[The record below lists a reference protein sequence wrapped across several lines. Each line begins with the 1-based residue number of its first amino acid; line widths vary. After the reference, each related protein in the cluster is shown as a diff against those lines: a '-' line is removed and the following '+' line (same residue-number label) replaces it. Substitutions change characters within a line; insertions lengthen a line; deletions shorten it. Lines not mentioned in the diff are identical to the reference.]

1 MNNTSSSS
9 AASSAAA
16 TPREHFGSKLGFI
29 LAAAGAAVGLGNI
42 WGFPTQVASNG
53 GGAFLL
59 VYLVMIIVVAFPML
73 VVEMAIGRHG
83 QANPVDSMRSLSSN
97 PMAKKLGAC
106 VGWIGLAV
114 PCAVLA
120 FYSIVGG
127 WLICF
132 LIGAVLEIAGY
143 AALADWFKGFSVG
156 RNVFGTIAFY
166 LLTILIV
173 QGGVKQ
179 GIEKWST
186 RLMPSLFVLFALL
199 FVYIMMQQGAMEGL
213 KHYLVPNFE
222 KVWDRKLILA
232 AMGQGFFSLTIGGC
246 SMLIYGSYLSKKEDL
261 PKMAMNVTLVDTSV
275 AFIAGLVVMPAMF
288 VAMQKG
294 VQIYAED
301 GSLIS
306 SDTLVFTVL
315 PLMFESLGLLGLV
328 FSVVFFLLLTIAAL
342 TSSISMLEC
351 PVALVD
357 ERLKTGRKKTS
368 WVLGAMIAAFSIFIV
383 FNFGELFGLVAMIAT
398 QYLQPIA
405 ALMFCIFGGWVWSRA
420 SKVKE
425 LEQGCPDFQL
435 GWFGKVWP
443 LYVKIVCPVLVA
455 TVIWASFG

>member
-1 MNNTSSSS
+1 MNQQSSSS
-9 AASSAAA
+9 RELFSS
-16 TPREHFGSKLGFI
+16 RLGFI

-59 VYLVMIIVVAFPML
+59 VYLVLIFVVAFPML

-83 QANPVDSMRSLSSN
+83 QANPVDSMRSLTSN
-97 PMAKKLGAC
+97 PLAKKVGALT
-106 VGWIGLAV
+106 GWIGLSV
-114 PCAVLA
+114 PSAVLG

-132 LIGAVLEIAGY
+132 LFGAIADVFGLVEIA
-143 AALADWFKGFSVG
+143 AWFKGFSVE
-156 RNVFGTIAFY
+156 RNVFGTVLFY
-166 LLTILIV
+166 VLTILIV
-173 QGGVKQ
+173 QGGIKQ

-186 RLMPSLFVLFALL
+186 RLMPALFVLFALL
-199 FVYIMMQQGAMEGL
+199 FVYIMTQQGAVEGL
-213 KHYLVPNFE
+213 KHYLVPDFE

-246 SMLIYGSYLSKKEDL
+246 SMLIYGSYLSKKENL
-261 PKMAMNVTLVDTSV
+261 PKMAMNVTLVDTAV

-301 GSLIS
+301 GSLLS

-315 PLMFESLGLLGLV
+315 PLMFDSLGFLGQI
-328 FSVVFFLLLTIAAL
+328 FAIVFFLLLTIAAL
-342 TSSISMLEC
+342 TSSISMLEA
-351 PVALVD
+351 PVSLVS
-357 ERLKTGRKKTS
+357 ERFNTARTPTS
-368 WVLGAMIAAFSIFIV
+368 WVIGGLIALFSVIIV
-383 FNFGELFGLVAMIAT
+383 YNFGTLFGLVAMIAT

-405 ALMFCIFGGWVWSRA
+405 ALMFCLFGGWVWSRA

-443 LYVKIVCPVLVA
+443 AYVKFVCPVLVI

>member
-1 MNNTSSSS
+1 MNQQSSTSRELFSS
-9 AASSAAA
+9 
-16 TPREHFGSKLGFI
+16 RLGFI

-59 VYLVMIIVVAFPML
+59 VYLVLIFVVAFPML

-83 QANPVDSMRSLSSN
+83 QANPVDSMRSLTPN
-97 PMAKKLGAC
+97 LLAKKVGALT
-106 VGWIGLAV
+106 GWIGLSV
-114 PCAVLA
+114 PSAVLG

-132 LIGAVLEIAGY
+132 LFGAVADLFG
-143 AALADWFKGFSVG
+143 LADIAAWFKGFSVE
-156 RNVFGTIAFY
+156 RNVFGTVLFY
-166 LLTILIV
+166 VLTILIV
-173 QGGVKQ
+173 QGGIKQ

-186 RLMPSLFVLFALL
+186 RLMPALFVLFALL
-199 FVYIMMQQGAMEGL
+199 FVYIMTQQGAVEGL
-213 KHYLVPNFE
+213 KHYLVPDFE

-246 SMLIYGSYLSKKEDL
+246 SMLIYGSYLSKKENL
-261 PKMAMNVTLVDTSV
+261 PKMAMNVTLVDTAV

-301 GSLIS
+301 GSLLS

-315 PLMFESLGLLGLV
+315 PLMFDSLGFLGQI
-328 FSVVFFLLLTIAAL
+328 FAIVFFLLLTIAAL
-342 TSSISMLEC
+342 TSSISMLEA
-351 PVALVD
+351 PVSLVS
-357 ERLKTGRKKTS
+357 ERFNTPRTPTS
-368 WVLGAMIAAFSIFIV
+368 WAIGGLIALFSVIIVYNFAAM
-383 FNFGELFGLVAMIAT
+383 FGLVAMIAT

-405 ALMFCIFGGWVWSRA
+405 ALMFCLFGGWVWSRA

-443 LYVKIVCPVLVA
+443 AYVKFVCPILVI

>member
-1 MNNTSSSS
+1 VVVILVSNSNTNS
-9 AASSAAA
+9 
-16 TPREHFGSKLGFI
+16 TQREHFGSRIGFI

-42 WGFPTQVASNG
+42 WGFPTQAASNG
-53 GGAFLL
+53 GGAFLI
-59 VYLVMIIVVAFPML
+59 VYLAMILIVAFPML

-83 QANPVDSMRSLSSN
+83 QANPVDSMRAITSN
-97 PMAKKLGAC
+97 PLTKKLAGC
-106 VGWIGLAV
+106 VGWIGLTV

-132 LIGAVLEIAGY
+132 LL
-143 AALADWFKGFSVG
+143 AALCEIFGLLDAALWFKGFSVG

-186 RLMPSLFVLFALL
+186 RLMPSLFVLFGLL
-199 FVYIMMQQGAMEGL
+199 FVYIMMQQGALQGL
-213 KHYLVPNFE
+213 QHYLIPDFE

-246 SMLIYGSYLSKKEDL
+246 SMLIYGSYLSKKENL
-261 PKMAMNVTLVDTSV
+261 PQMAMKVTLVDTAV

-294 VQIYAED
+294 VQIYADD
-301 GSLIS
+301 GSLLS

-315 PLMFESLGLLGLV
+315 PLMFESLGFVGLI

-357 ERLKTGRKKTS
+357 ERIQIGRKKTS
-368 WVLGAMIAAFSIFIV
+368 WALGALIALFSVYIV
-383 FNFGELFGLVAMIAT
+383 FNFSELFGLVAMIAT
-398 QYLQPIA
+398 QYLQPVA
-405 ALMFCIFGGWVWSRA
+405 ALLFCLFGGWVWSRA
-420 SKVKE
+420 GKIKE

-435 GWFGKVWP
+435 GWFGKLWP
-443 LYVKIVCPVLVA
+443 WYVKFVCPILVI

>member
-1 MNNTSSSS
+1 MDQQSSSS
-9 AASSAAA
+9 
-16 TPREHFGSKLGFI
+16 REHFSSRLGFI

-59 VYLVMIIVVAFPML
+59 VYLIMIFVVAFPML

-83 QANPVDSMRSLSSN
+83 QANPVDSMRSLTSN
-97 PMAKKLGAC
+97 SLGKKVGEF
-106 VGWIGLAV
+106 VGWIGLSV
-114 PCAVLA
+114 PSAVLA

-132 LIGAVLEIAGY
+132 LFGAVADLIGLES
-143 AALADWFKGFSVG
+143 LADWFKGFSAE
-156 RNVFGTIAFY
+156 RNVFGTVLFY
-166 LLTILIV
+166 VLTILIV

-186 RLMPSLFVLFALL
+186 RLMPALFILFGLL
-199 FVYIMMQQGAMEGL
+199 FVYIMTQAGAMEGL
-213 KHYLVPNFE
+213 KHYLVPDFE

-246 SMLIYGSYLSKKEDL
+246 SMLVYGSYLSKKENL
-261 PKMAMNVTLVDTSV
+261 PKMAMNVTLVDTAV
-275 AFIAGLVVMPAMF
+275 AFIAGLVVIPAMF
-288 VAMQKG
+288 VAMQKS

-301 GSLIS
+301 GSLLS

-315 PLMFESLGLLGLV
+315 PLMFDSLGVLGQI
-328 FSVVFFLLLTIAAL
+328 FAIVFFLLLTIAAL
-342 TSSISMLEC
+342 TSSISMLEG
-351 PVALVD
+351 PVTLLS
-357 ERLKTGRKKTS
+357 ERFNTRRTLTS
-368 WVLGAMIAAFSIFIV
+368 WVIGGAIPLFSVVIVYNFAAM
-383 FNFGELFGLVAMIAT
+383 FGMVAMIAT
-398 QYLQPIA
+398 QYLQPVA
-405 ALMFCIFGGWVWSRA
+405 ALMFCLFGGWVWSRA

-425 LEQGCPDFQL
+425 LEHGCPDFQL

-443 LYVKIVCPVLVA
+443 MYVKFVCPILVA

>member
-1 MNNTSSSS
+1 MAQGINGQN
-9 AASSAAA
+9 
-16 TPREHFGSKLGFI
+16 RENFGSRLGFI

-42 WGFPTQVASNG
+42 WGFPTQAASNG

-59 VYLVMIIVVAFPML
+59 VYLVMILIVAFPML

-83 QANPVDSMRSLSSN
+83 QANPVDSMRALTKHPSG
-97 PMAKKLGAC
+97 KRLGAA
-106 VGWIGLAV
+106 VGWIGLSV
-114 PCAVLA
+114 PSAVLA

-132 LIGAVLEIAGY
+132 LLGAVTEIIGLDSLTA
-143 AALADWFKGFSVG
+143 WFKGFSVE
-156 RNVFGTIAFY
+156 RNLFGTLAFY
-166 LLTILIV
+166 VLTILIV

-186 RLMPSLFVLFALL
+186 RLMPALFVLFAAL
-199 FVYIMMQQGAMEGL
+199 FIYIMTQHGAVDGL
-213 KHYLVPNFE
+213 KHYLIPDFE
-222 KVWDRKLILA
+222 KVMDRQLILA

-246 SMLIYGSYLSKKEDL
+246 SMLIYGSYLSKRENL
-261 PKMAMNVTLVDTSV
+261 PKMAMNVTLVDTAV

-294 VQIYAED
+294 VEIYAED
-301 GSLIS
+301 GSLLS

-315 PLMFESLGLLGLV
+315 PLMFDSLGLLGQL
-328 FSVVFFLLLTIAAL
+328 FAIVFFLLLTIAAL

-351 PVALVD
+351 PVALVS
-357 ERLKTGRKKTS
+357 ERFNSKRTSTS
-368 WVLGAMIAAFSIFIV
+368 WVLGGLIALFSVVIV
-383 FNFGELFGLVAMIAT
+383 YNFAALFGLVATVAT

-405 ALMFCIFGGWVWSRA
+405 ALLFCLFGGWVWSRH
-420 SKVKE
+420 SKIKE
-425 LEQGCPDFQL
+425 LEQGYPEFTQ
-435 GWFGKVWP
+435 GWFGKLWP
-443 LYVKIVCPVLVA
+443 LYVKFVCPLLVV

>member
-1 MNNTSSSS
+1 MSNTSS
-9 AASSAAA
+9 A
-16 TPREHFGSKLGFI
+16 PREHFGSRLGFI

-42 WGFPTQVASNG
+42 WGFPTQAASNG

-59 VYLVMIIVVAFPML
+59 VYLVMILVVAFPML

-83 QANPVDSMRSLSSN
+83 QANPVDSMKSLTAH
-97 PMAKKLGAC
+97 PIVKQLGGM

-132 LIGAVLEIAGY
+132 LFGALTDIAGLTS
-143 AALADWFKGFSVG
+143 LADWFKGFSVE
-156 RNVFGTIAFY
+156 RNVFGTVLFY
-166 LLTILIV
+166 LLTVLIV
-173 QGGVKQ
+173 QGGVKK

-186 RLMPSLFVLFALL
+186 RLMPSLFILFGLL
-199 FVYIMMQQGAMEGL
+199 FIYIMMQQGAIEGL
-213 KHYLVPNFE
+213 KHYLIPDFE

-246 SMLIYGSYLSKKEDL
+246 SMLIYGSYLSKKENL

-301 GSLIS
+301 GSLLS

-315 PLMFESLGLLGLV
+315 PLMFESLGMLGLV

-357 ERLKTGRKKTS
+357 ERFNTGRKKTS
-368 WVLGAMIAAFSIFIV
+368 WVLGALIALFSIYIV
-383 FNFGELFGLVAMIAT
+383 FNFGDLFGFVAMVAT

-405 ALMFCIFGGWVWSRA
+405 ALLFCLFGGWVWSRA
-420 SKVKE
+420 SKIKE

-443 LYVKIVCPVLVA
+443 WYVKFVCPVLVV

>member
-1 MNNTSSSS
+1 MNQQSSSS
-9 AASSAAA
+9 RELFSS
-16 TPREHFGSKLGFI
+16 RLGFI

-59 VYLVMIIVVAFPML
+59 VYLVLIFVVAFPML

-83 QANPVDSMRSLSSN
+83 QANPVDSMRSLTSN
-97 PMAKKLGAC
+97 PLAKKVGALT
-106 VGWIGLAV
+106 GWIGLSV
-114 PCAVLA
+114 PSAVLG

-132 LIGAVLEIAGY
+132 LFGAIADVFGLVET
-143 AALADWFKGFSVG
+143 AAWFKGFSVE
-156 RNVFGTIAFY
+156 RNVFGTVLFY
-166 LLTILIV
+166 VLTILIV
-173 QGGVKQ
+173 QGGIKQ

-186 RLMPSLFVLFALL
+186 RLMPALFVLFALL
-199 FVYIMMQQGAMEGL
+199 FVYIMTQQGALEGL
-213 KHYLVPNFE
+213 KHYLVPDFE

-246 SMLIYGSYLSKKEDL
+246 SMLIYGSYLSKKENL
-261 PKMAMNVTLVDTSV
+261 PKMAMNVTLVDTAV

-301 GSLIS
+301 GSLLS

-315 PLMFESLGLLGLV
+315 PLMFDSLGFLGQI
-328 FSVVFFLLLTIAAL
+328 FAIVFFLLLTIAAL
-342 TSSISMLEC
+342 TSSISMLEA
-351 PVALVD
+351 PVSLVS
-357 ERLKTGRKKTS
+357 ERFNTARTPTS
-368 WVLGAMIAAFSIFIV
+368 WVIGGLIALFSVVIV
-383 FNFGELFGLVAMIAT
+383 YNFGALFGLVAMIAT

-405 ALMFCIFGGWVWSRA
+405 ALMFCLFGGWVWSRA

-443 LYVKIVCPVLVA
+443 AYVKFVCPVLVV

>member
-1 MNNTSSSS
+1 MNQQSSSS
-9 AASSAAA
+9 RELFSS
-16 TPREHFGSKLGFI
+16 RLGFI

-59 VYLVMIIVVAFPML
+59 VYLVLIFVVAFPML

-83 QANPVDSMRSLSSN
+83 QANPVDSMRSLTSN
-97 PMAKKLGAC
+97 PLAKKVGALT
-106 VGWIGLAV
+106 GWIGLSV
-114 PCAVLA
+114 PSAVLG

-132 LIGAVLEIAGY
+132 LFGAVADVLGLVEIA
-143 AALADWFKGFSVG
+143 AWFKGFSVE
-156 RNVFGTIAFY
+156 RNVFGTVLFY
-166 LLTILIV
+166 VLTILIV
-173 QGGVKQ
+173 QGGIKQ

-186 RLMPSLFVLFALL
+186 RLMPALFVLFALL
-199 FVYIMMQQGAMEGL
+199 FVYIMTQQGAVEGL
-213 KHYLVPNFE
+213 KHYLVPDFE

-246 SMLIYGSYLSKKEDL
+246 SMLIYGSYLSKKENL
-261 PKMAMNVTLVDTSV
+261 PKMAMNVTLVDTAV

-301 GSLIS
+301 GSLLS

-315 PLMFESLGLLGLV
+315 PLMFDSLGFLGQL
-328 FSVVFFLLLTIAAL
+328 FSIVFFLLLTIAAL
-342 TSSISMLEC
+342 TSSISMLEA
-351 PVALVD
+351 PVSLVS
-357 ERLKTGRKKTS
+357 ERFNTARTPTS
-368 WVLGAMIAAFSIFIV
+368 WVIGGLIALFSIVIV
-383 FNFGELFGLVAMIAT
+383 YNFGTLFGLVAMIAT

-405 ALMFCIFGGWVWSRA
+405 ALMFCLFGGWVWSRA

-443 LYVKIVCPVLVA
+443 AYVKFVCPVLVV

>member
-1 MNNTSSSS
+1 MAQENNVQN
-9 AASSAAA
+9 
-16 TPREHFGSKLGFI
+16 REHFASRLGFI

-42 WGFPTQVASNG
+42 WGFPTQAASNG

-59 VYLVMIIVVAFPML
+59 VYLVMILVVAFPML

-83 QANPVDSMRSLSSN
+83 QANPVDSMRSLTSN
-97 PMAKKLGAC
+97 AVGKKLGAT
-106 VGWIGLAV
+106 VGWIGLSV
-114 PCAVLA
+114 PSAVLA

-132 LIGAVLEIAGY
+132 FFGAITDVLGLEQAT
-143 AALADWFKGFSVG
+143 AWFKGFSVE
-156 RNVFGTIAFY
+156 RNLFGTISFY
-166 LLTILIV
+166 VLTVLIV

-186 RLMPSLFVLFALL
+186 RLMPALFVLFALL
-199 FVYIMMQQGAMEGL
+199 FVYIMTQSGAMEGL
-213 KHYLVPNFE
+213 KHYLIPDFD
-222 KVWDRKLILA
+222 KVMDRKLLLA

-246 SMLIYGSYLSKKEDL
+246 SMLIYGSYLSNKENL
-261 PKMAMNVTLVDTSV
+261 PKMAMSVTLVDTAV

-301 GSLIS
+301 GSLLS

-315 PLMFESLGLLGLV
+315 PLMFDSLGLVGQL
-328 FSVVFFLLLTIAAL
+328 FAIVFFLLLTIAAL

-351 PVALVD
+351 PVALVS
-357 ERLKTGRKKTS
+357 ERFNTKRKPTS
-368 WVLGAMIAAFSIFIV
+368 WVLGGLIAAFSAVIV
-383 FNFGELFGLVAMIAT
+383 FNFAAMFGAVATLAT
-398 QYLQPIA
+398 QYLQPVA
-405 ALMFCIFGGWVWSRA
+405 ALLFCLFGGWVWSRT
-420 SKVKE
+420 SKIKE
-425 LEQGCPDFQL
+425 LEQGCPQFTL

-443 LYVKIVCPVLVA
+443 FYVKFVCPLLVA

>member
-1 MNNTSSSS
+1 MNQSDQS
-9 AASSAAA
+9 
-16 TPREHFGSKLGFI
+16 RESFGSRLGFI

-42 WGFPTQVASNG
+42 WGFPTQAASNG

-59 VYLVMIIVVAFPML
+59 VYLVMILVVAFPML

-83 QANPVDSMRSLSSN
+83 QANPVDSMKSLTSH
-97 PMAKKLGAC
+97 PVGKHIGGL
-106 VGWIGLAV
+106 VGWVGLSV
-114 PCAVLA
+114 PSAVLA

-132 LIGAVLEIAGY
+132 LFGAVTDILGMDTAT
-143 AALADWFKGFSVG
+143 AWLKGFSVE
-156 RNVFGTIAFY
+156 RNLFGTILFY
-166 LLTILIV
+166 VLTVLIV

-186 RLMPSLFVLFALL
+186 RLMPALFVLFGVL
-199 FVYIMMQQGAMEGL
+199 FIYIMLQDGAVEGL
-213 KHYLVPNFE
+213 KHYLIPDFS
-222 KVWDRKLILA
+222 KVMDRKLILA

-246 SMLIYGSYLSKKEDL
+246 SMLIYGSYLSKKENL
-261 PKMAMNVTLVDTSV
+261 PKMAMNVTLVDTAV

-301 GSLIS
+301 GSLLS

-315 PLMFESLGLLGLV
+315 PLMFDSLGLFGQL
-328 FSVVFFLLLTIAAL
+328 FAIVFFLLLVIAAL

-351 PVALVD
+351 PVALVS
-357 ERLKTGRKKTS
+357 ERFKTKRTPTS
-368 WVLGAMIAAFSIFIV
+368 WVLGALIAAFSVVIV
-383 FNFGELFGLVAMIAT
+383 YNFGAMFGLVVTVAT
-398 QYLQPIA
+398 QYLQPTA
-405 ALMFCIFGGWVWSRA
+405 ALMFCLFGGWVWHRH

-425 LEQGCPDFQL
+425 LELGFPEFQQS
-435 GWFGKVWP
+435 WFGKVWP
-443 LYVKIVCPVLVA
+443 LYVKFVCPVLVA

>member
-1 MNNTSSSS
+1 MDQQSSSS
-9 AASSAAA
+9 
-16 TPREHFGSKLGFI
+16 REHFSSRLGFI

-59 VYLVMIIVVAFPML
+59 VYLIMIFVVAFPML

-83 QANPVDSMRSLSSN
+83 QANPVDSMRSLTSN
-97 PMAKKLGAC
+97 PLGKKVGEF
-106 VGWIGLAV
+106 VGWIGLSV
-114 PCAVLA
+114 PSAVLA

-132 LIGAVLEIAGY
+132 LFGAVADLIGLESI
-143 AALADWFKGFSVG
+143 ADWFKGFSVE
-156 RNVFGTIAFY
+156 RNVFGTVLFY
-166 LLTILIV
+166 VLTILIV

-186 RLMPSLFVLFALL
+186 RLMPALFILFGLL
-199 FVYIMMQQGAMEGL
+199 FVYIMTQAGAIEGL
-213 KHYLVPNFE
+213 KHYLVPDFE

-246 SMLIYGSYLSKKEDL
+246 SMLVYGSYLSKKENL
-261 PKMAMNVTLVDTSV
+261 PKMAMNVTLVDTAV

-301 GSLIS
+301 GSLLS

-315 PLMFESLGLLGLV
+315 PLMFDSLGVLGQI
-328 FSVVFFLLLTIAAL
+328 FAIVFFLLLTIAAL
-342 TSSISMLEC
+342 TSSISMLEG
-351 PVALVD
+351 PVALVS
-357 ERLKTGRKKTS
+357 ERFNTRRTPTS
-368 WVLGAMIAAFSIFIV
+368 WVIGGAIALFSVVIV
-383 FNFGELFGLVAMIAT
+383 YNFAAMFGMVAMIAT
-398 QYLQPIA
+398 QYLQPVA
-405 ALMFCIFGGWVWSRA
+405 ALMFCLFGGWVWSRA

-443 LYVKIVCPVLVA
+443 MYVKFVCPILVA